1 MAEDDDNL
9 GDKPL
14 VLVVED
20 DTDHLILVQRWLIKA
35 GYLVDGASQG
45 RQALARI
52 ASQRPDMVITDLVMD
67 EMDGLQLLEQI
78 HLQDPLLPVLMVS
91 GEAGIPEALSAASH
105 GVVGFLEKPVDEQ
118 TLLQAVA
125 DTLEHL
131 STPGTSAGDALEQ
144 CVIHRSQAMETLLQR
159 VRQLRDDIQPV
170 LILGPEGS
178 GRQHLARCMHNAGN
192 RGEGPFI
199 SISCTQPA
207 RLLEAELFGYT
218 RGEFVGATDDYPG
231 LIRQAQGGT
240 LLLGAIEELPL
251 PLQGRL
257 VQLLEE
263 NEDPLAG
270 GSDIRLVTTSD
281 APLEEMVAQGGFD
294 EALFYRLGVPLVIPP
309 LNERHEDI
317 PALVTHFLQELSGDG
332 QPARRFAPDALKQLV
347 MAPWPGNARQLKRVV
362 EHCYLLTPGEII
374 PASVVN
380 EALAGQTQAPPTLD
394 EARLAFERRYLTGVL
409 RATNGNV
416 TNAARLAGRN
426 RTEFY
431 KLLHRHE
438 LDPGAFRP

>member
-1 MAEDDDNL
+1 MTSEDDIL
-9 GDKPL
+9 SEKPL
-14 VLVVED
+14 ILVVED
-20 DTDHLILVQRWLIKA
+20 DTDHLILVQRWLINA

-52 ASQRPDMVITDLVMD
+52 AQQRPDMVITDLVMD
-67 EMDGLQLLEQI
+67 TMDGLQLLEQI

-91 GEAGIPEALSAASH
+91 GEAGIPEALSAARH

-118 TLLQAVA
+118 TLLQAVS
-125 DTLEHL
+125 DTLAHL
-131 STPGTSAGDALEQ
+131 STPGSNASDALER
-144 CVIHRSQAMETLLQR
+144 CFVHRSQPIDALLQQ
-159 VRQLRDDIQPV
+159 VRQLRDNSAPV
-170 LILGPEGS
+170 LIRGPEGS
-178 GRQHLARCMHNAGN
+178 GRKHLARCMHDTSA

-199 SISCTQPA
+199 SINCTQPA

-218 RGEFVGATDDYPG
+218 RGEFVGATEDHPG

-240 LLLGAIEELPL
+240 LLLGSIDELPL

-257 VQLLEE
+257 VRMLEE
-263 NEDPLAG
+263 NTDPLSG
-270 GSDIRLVTTSD
+270 GNDLRLVATSSES
-281 APLEEMVAQGGFD
+281 LEEAVEQGAFD

-317 PALVTHFLQELSGDG
+317 PALVAHFLQEFEANGM
-332 QPARRFAPDALKQLV
+332 PARHFAADALKQLV
-347 MAPWPGNARQLKRVV
+347 LAPWPGNVRQLHRVV

-394 EARLAFERRYLTGVL
+394 EARLAFERRYLTGIL

-438 LDPGAFRP
+438 LDPAAFRP